1 MISVIYHLLKKDILL
16 ELRQKHVLQG
26 MLLHTVALVYVTYLS
41 FNQAIPLHTWNA
53 LLWIIL
59 LFSAIHSVSRTFAQD
74 SPARQLYYYTLCRP
88 VPLILSKIL
97 YNLILVTLLSF
108 LCCAVFILFN
118 GNLIILPG
126 RFILVILMG
135 SWGFASL
142 LTLVSAIAAQGGHNF
157 TLMSILSL
165 PVILPLILILI
176 RFSLSS
182 LSGAPGL
189 PFLPYFLA
197 LLLLN
202 ILGPALA
209 VVLFPY
215 LWKE

>member
-16 ELRQKHVLQG
+16 ELRQKHVMQG

-41 FNQAIPLHTWNA
+41 FNQAIPLQTWNA

-74 SPARQLYYYTLCRP
+74 SPARQLYYYTLSRP

-97 YNLILVTLLSF
+97 YNLIVVSIVSF
-108 LCCAVFILFN
+108 LCCGVFILFN
-118 GNLIILPG
+118 GNLVMMPG
-126 RFILVILMG
+126 RFILVIVMG
-135 SWGFASL
+135 SLGLASKL
-142 LTLVSAIAAQGGHNF
+142 NLVSYISAQGGHNY

-165 PVILPLILILI
+165 PVILPLILLLI
-176 RFSLSS
+176 RFSLSC
-182 LSGAPGL
+182 LVGGPVL